1 MLQHIIN
8 AIKLLLDSTL
18 KSFTTTTAKPVE
30 KITQHASG
38 LVSRVSDVSLIKE
51 FEGYELIAYK
61 DIVGVWTIGYGHTKT
76 AKPGM
81 KITQRGAEELLRHDL
96 AWVEAVINKYV
107 KVPLKQNQYDAVASL
122 IYNVG
127 GTAFSKSTILRK
139 LNANDFHAAS
149 LEFKRWNKAGGH
161 IVNGLVRRREAE
173 RVQFVK

>member
-1 MLQHIIN
+1 MNNISSFLKQLVESI
-8 AIKLLLDSTL
+8 A
-18 KSFTTTTAKPVE
+18 KSFAATTTKPV
-30 KITQHASG
+30 KKVIQPTSHRVSG
-38 LVSRVSDVSLIKE
+38 VSDVSLIKE
-51 FEGYELIAYK
+51 FEGCELTAYK

-76 AKPGM
+76 VKPGM

-107 KVPLKQNQYDAVASL
+107 KAPLTQNQYDAVASL

-139 LNANDFHAAS
+139 LNTGDIYGAS
-149 LEFKRWNKAGGH
+149 LEFKRWNKAGGR

>member
-1 MLQHIIN
+1 MESLIN
-8 AIKLLLDSTL
+8 AIKLLIESIS

-30 KITQHASG
+30 KITQPASG
-38 LVSRVSDVSLIKE
+38 RVSSVSDVSLIKE
-51 FEGYELIAYK
+51 FEGCELTAYK

-76 AKPGM
+76 VKPGM
-81 KITQRGAEELLRHDL
+81 KITQRGAEELLRQDL

-149 LEFKRWNKAGGH
+149 LEFKRWNKAGGR
-161 IVNGLVRRREAE
+161 IVSGLVRRREAE

>member
-1 MLQHIIN
+1 MEGIIN
-8 AIKLLLDSTL
+8 AIKLFIESIL
-18 KSFTTTTAKPVE
+18 KSFTAATAKSVK
-30 KITQHASG
+30 KITQPTSG
-38 LVSRVSDVSLIKE
+38 RVSRVSDVSLIKE
-51 FEGYELIAYK
+51 FEGCELTAYK

-96 AWVEAVINKYV
+96 AWVEAAINKYV

-127 GTAFSKSTILRK
+127 ATAFSKSTILRK

-149 LEFKRWNKAGGH
+149 LEFKRWNKAGGR
-161 IVNGLVRRREAE
+161 IVSGLVRRREAE